1 MASSCPNCGYENPA
15 AARFCSSCGTPLHD
29 RSDVD
34 STEAF
39 DFPQDPELADLDVDV
54 DFPEGTVGMFVVR
67 QGPKK
72 GSRIALDSEEIS
84 IGRHPESDIFLD
96 DVTVSRRHAMVRRNG
111 GGYVVYDAGSLNGT
125 YINQERVEEQDL
137 SDGDEVQVG
146 KFKLVYLALTRQD

>member
-1 MASSCPNCGYENPA
+1 MTSSCPSCGYENPSA
-15 AARFCSSCGTPLHD
+15 SRFCSSCGTPLQD

-34 STEAF
+34 ATEAF
-39 DFPQDPELADLDVDV
+39 DFPQDPESSEVDLDV

-96 DVTVSRRHAMVRRNG
+96 DVTVSRRHALVRRNG
-111 GGYVVYDAGSLNGT
+111 GGYIVSDAGSLNGT
-125 YINQERVEEQDL
+125 YVNQERVEEQDL

-146 KFKLVYLALTRQD
+146 KFKLVYLALARQD